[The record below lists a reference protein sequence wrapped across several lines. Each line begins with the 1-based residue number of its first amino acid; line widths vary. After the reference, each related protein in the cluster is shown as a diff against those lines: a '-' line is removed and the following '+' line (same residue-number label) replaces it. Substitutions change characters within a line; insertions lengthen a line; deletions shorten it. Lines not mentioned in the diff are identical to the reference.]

1 MAKEEKPAEVAAPP
15 KKSKK
20 LLIIILAAVLLIV
33 VAGGG
38 AAFFLLKKGDEA
50 ADDEEVAT
58 EKEKPKKKKGE
69 KAAPPVYIAM
79 DAFTV
84 NLVPETGDQYLQ
96 VTINVEA
103 EDAAVGETMKV
114 HMPKLRNRIMLI
126 LSSKKASELASREG
140 KEALAEEIR
149 ESIKGVIGEP
159 PAKGKKEAA
168 GPVKEVLF
176 TAFIIQ

>member
-1 MAKEEKPAEVAAPP
+1 MAKEEKPAEGAAPP

-149 ESIKGVIGEP
+149 ESINGVIGEP
-159 PAKGKKEAA
+159 PAKGKKEPS